1 MIPPTL
7 IAVIVSAAIGAG
19 GAWAWQ
25 SNKYER
31 QLSELR
37 TQHATAQTRAEKAR
51 ASLEA
56 ARRQTEQDLNNAQE
70 THAKEVAVIRA
81 EVDAARAAGRIAS
94 IRVRDAARATAQL
107 ASQVCADSTAT
118 AVRTAAADAA
128 DLLAFVLSEFEQ
140 QATAL
145 AGVADERGIAG
156 AACAKLYDETRAKV
170 NAAL

>member
-1 MIPPTL
+1 MIPPTF

-37 TQHATAQTRAEKAR
+37 TQHATAQTRAEKA
-51 ASLEA
+51 LEA

-94 IRVRDAARATAQL
+94 VRVRDAARATAQL
-107 ASQVCADSTAT
+107 AGQVCADSTAT